1 MSFERP
7 VRVSK
12 ESEESIERLADL
24 LHLFHHRNKNQH
36 RRSIWWRSF
45 QIFRRQINAYLT
57 DIKSLNETPATHLE
71 RTKKKARDPETILAI
86 TRRVDCWQDVMVPRW
101 QRSFSQV
108 VADGRFS
115 MLGLTLI
122 AVLSEVCRIARI
134 TMAYDEAGQAEVEKA
149 LEKFA
154 EEGWEGH
161 DTETAEPRFG
171 KEDMGEAIS
180 RDQVDD
186 DAEDYSLPTTKGKTR
201 ALQRSPEPHKNPTPA
216 ANPASKRGTPDT
228 SRPSKKKRKKGNAID
243 DLFSGLG

>member
-7 VRVSK
+7 ARISK
-12 ESEESIERLADL
+12 EGEESIERLANL

-57 DIKSLNETPATHLE
+57 DIKSLNETPTTHLE
-71 RTKKKARDPETILAI
+71 RTKKKARDPETIIAI
-86 TRRVDCWQDVMVPRW
+86 SRRLDCWQDVMVPRW
-101 QRSFSQV
+101 QRSFSQI

-122 AVLSEVCRIARI
+122 AALSEVCRIARV
-134 TMAYDEAGQAEVEKA
+134 TVAYEEAGQAEVEKA
-149 LEKFA
+149 LERFA

-161 DTETAEPRFG
+161 DTEATEQKFG

-186 DAEDYSLPTTKGKTR
+186 AEDYSVPTTNVTTKTSLPPAR
-201 ALQRSPEPHKNPTPA
+201 PQKTSAPA
-216 ANPASKRGTPDT
+216 AKPASKRDTPET
-228 SRPSKKKRKKGNAID
+228 SRPAKKKRKKGNAID

>member
-7 VRVSK
+7 ARISK
-12 ESEESIERLADL
+12 ESEESVERLANL

-57 DIKSLNETPATHLE
+57 DVKLLNQTPTTHLE
-71 RTKKKARDPETILAI
+71 RTKKKAKDPQTILAI
-86 TRRVDCWQDVMVPRW
+86 SRRVDCWQDFKVPRW

-134 TMAYDEAGQAEVEKA
+134 TTAYEEAGQAEVEKA

-161 DTETAEPRFG
+161 DIEAAEPRFG
-171 KEDMGEAIS
+171 KEDLGEAIS
-180 RDQVDD
+180 RDQMDE
-186 DAEDYSLPTTKGKTR
+186 AEDRSLPTTNAKIR
-201 ALQRSPEPHKNPTPA
+201 ALQPSPEPQKSSAPA
-216 ANPASKRGTPDT
+216 AKPASKRGTPDT
-228 SRPSKKKRKKGNAID
+228 SRPMKKKRKKGNAID

>member
-1 MSFERP
+1 MNAPARI
-7 VRVSK
+7 SK
-12 ESEESIERLADL
+12 ESEESVERLANL

-45 QIFRRQINAYLT
+45 QIFRRQINAYLA
-57 DIKSLNETPATHLE
+57 DVKLLNESPTTHLE
-71 RTKKKARDPETILAI
+71 RTKKKARDPETTLAI
-86 TRRVDCWQDVMVPRW
+86 LRRVDCWQDIMVPRW

-134 TMAYDEAGQAEVEKA
+134 TLAYEETGQAEVEKA
-149 LEKFA
+149 LEKFT

-161 DTETAEPRFG
+161 DTDASEQKFG

-180 RDQVDD
+180 RDQMDE
-186 DAEDYSLPTTKGKTR
+186 AEDHSVPTSDATIKASLPPSKPQEASAPVAK
-201 ALQRSPEPHKNPTPA
+201 
-216 ANPASKRGTPDT
+216 PASKRDTPDL
-228 SRPSKKKRKKGNAID
+228 SRPTKKKRKKGNAID

>member
-1 MSFERP
+1 
-7 VRVSK
+7 
-12 ESEESIERLADL
+12 
-24 LHLFHHRNKNQH
+24 
-36 RRSIWWRSF
+36 
-45 QIFRRQINAYLT
+45 
-57 DIKSLNETPATHLE
+57 
-71 RTKKKARDPETILAI
+71 
-86 TRRVDCWQDVMVPRW
+86 
-101 QRSFSQV
+101 
-108 VADGRFS
+108 
-115 MLGLTLI
+115 
-122 AVLSEVCRIARI
+122 
-134 TMAYDEAGQAEVEKA
+134 MAYDEAGQAEVEKA